1 MREAAFFNK
10 VLQKVSQLQKECG
23 NAFLELMVDTIIL
36 KDSEGREIRT
46 LYGFEY
52 NLARSR
58 HWDKQQ
64 QNYIFYDGFTDRH
77 LTKLYNDIIK
87 TIPEPASIHF
97 VIDGMNDLDEAIH
110 GNIDLEFN
118 NIHE

>member
-1 MREAAFFNK
+1 MREAVFFKEIVQKINR
-10 VLQKVSQLQKECG
+10 LQEECG
-23 NAFLELMVDTIIL
+23 NAFLELMVDIIIL

-46 LYGFEY
+46 LYGYEY

-58 HWDKQQ
+58 HWDKEQKI
-64 QNYIFYDGFTDRH
+64 YIFYDGFTDKH
-77 LTKLYNDIIK
+77 LTKLYNDIVK
-87 TIPEPASIHF
+87 TTPEPASISF
-97 VIDGMNDLDEAIH
+97 EIDGMNDLDEAIH